1 MSGMPLPH
9 VAADQQGGLP
19 PVCGT
24 GETDKAAGCRLLPFR
39 QSAERSGLS
48 TRLVFTVDTI
58 CGGPRHIS
66 REGRFLQCRYDM
78 QQDAEDRLYGK
89 SLPGGTDTV
98 VSSSSVQP
106 LTNVLS

>member
-1 MSGMPLPH
+1 MSGTPLPH

-48 TRLVFTVDTI
+48 TRLVFTVNTI

-66 REGRFLQCRYDM
+66 REGRFIAVAMICSKTLKTGCM
-78 QQDAEDRLYGK
+78 GK
-89 SLPGGTDTV
+89 V
-98 VSSSSVQP
+98 CQVA
-106 LTNVLS
+106 LTQL

>member
-9 VAADQQGGLP
+9 IAADQQGALP

-24 GETDKAAGCRLLPFR
+24 GETDKEAGSRLLPFR
-39 QSAERSGLS
+39 QSAERSGPS
-48 TRLVFTVDTI
+48 TRLVFTVNTI

-66 REGRFLQCRYDM
+66 KEGRFLQYRYDM
-78 QQDAEDRLYGK
+78 QQDAEDRLHGK
-89 SLPGGTDTV
+89 SLPDGTDTV
-98 VSSSSVQP
+98 VSSPSVQP